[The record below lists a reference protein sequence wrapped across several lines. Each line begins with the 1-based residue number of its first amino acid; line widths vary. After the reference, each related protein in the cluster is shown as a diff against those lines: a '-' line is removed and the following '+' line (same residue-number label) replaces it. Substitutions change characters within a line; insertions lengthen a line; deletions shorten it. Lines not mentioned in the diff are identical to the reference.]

1 MNNNNAAIVPTQV
14 VDADVDPA
22 LARYSV
28 SRPRRCRQCG
38 TDVSRGLK
46 RCPICGQPLSAHR
59 QTA

>member
-1 MNNNNAAIVPTQV
+1 MSSNNAATVPTQV
-14 VDADVDPA
+14 VDADADSAVVH
-22 LARYSV
+22 YSV

-38 TDVSRGLK
+38 TEVSRSLK